1 MVDGNIVGDFDVAK
15 LALIAFFLF
24 FLTLVFYLR
33 REDRREGYPLEDP
46 MTGHIDFP
54 GGPLSTA
61 EPKTFNLPF
70 GKGTATAP
78 PKERDPF
85 EVAGKRR
92 EPFPGAPYFPTGNP
106 LEDGMGPAAFAN
118 RAKYPDMTA
127 HGTARIVPISLDGDI
142 SVAPLSTDPRGLK
155 VIAADGAV
163 AGTITDLWVDR
174 AEHLIRYLEVD
185 IGEKKVLAPMA
196 MAVVRKDR
204 VMIDAINA
212 ADYVGVP
219 ALASGEQ
226 ITRYEEE
233 RVVAYFGGGYLYAN
247 QRRQEPFV

>member
-1 MVDGNIVGDFDVAK
+1 MADGNIVGSIDVAE

-24 FLTLVFYLR
+24 FVVLIFYLR

-70 GKGTATAP
+70 GQGTATAP
-78 PKERDPF
+78 HNKRDPF
-85 EVAGKRR
+85 EVAGERR

-106 LEDGMGPAAFAN
+106 LEDGIGPAAYAD

-127 HGTARIVPISLDGDI
+127 HGTARIVPISKDDDI
-142 SVAPLSTDPRGLK
+142 TVAPLSTDPRGLK
-155 VIAADGAV
+155 LIAADGAI
-163 AGTITDLWVDR
+163 AGTITDMWVDR
-174 AEHLIRYLEVD
+174 SEHMVRYLEVD

-212 ADYVGVP
+212 ADYSGVP
-219 ALASGEQ
+219 AVASGEE

-233 RVVAYFGGGYLYAN
+233 RVIAYFGGGYLYAKEC
-247 QRRQEPFV
+247 RQEPFV